1 MREAFARHFSHFFN
15 KKYWQI
21 ADINISNFNE
31 MLTNDV
37 VSFEQLGPD
46 LVQNIREGNKYTA
59 RIFNCSFHI
68 DGNDDNNDNNDNN
81 NNNKNKKSY
90 SSRMTFP

>member
-1 MREAFARHFSHFFN
+1 MRSTSHIFSTTN
-15 KKYWQI
+15 IGKLQI
-21 ADINISNFNE
+21 FYISNFNE

-68 DGNDDNNDNNDNN
+68 DGNDDNNDNNDNT
-81 NNNKNKKSY
+81 NNKNNKKSY
-90 SSRMTFP
+90 SSRMIFP